1 MIKYK
6 KSVAPNP
13 IHPKA
18 NLRRGRSRFC
28 HFVESLE
35 KAENS
40 YQQSQLP
47 PLLAICDHPYDPARE
62 DAWEGGW
69 GEGTRDGLGD
79 AIQASGVEEMTMLK
93 KRKRNEEVCKALR
106 SFRKLLKIQKE
117 DGDELEFTS
126 LFEEDGAYY

>member
-1 MIKYK
+1 M
-6 KSVAPNP
+6 
-13 IHPKA
+13 
-18 NLRRGRSRFC
+18 
-28 HFVESLE
+28 
-35 KAENS
+35 
-40 YQQSQLP
+40 
-47 PLLAICDHPYDPARE
+47 LAICDHPYDAARE
-62 DAWEGGW
+62 DAWGGPP
-69 GEGTRDGLGD
+69 EMVLGD

>member
-1 MIKYK
+1 MAFAAKEPEPLWV
-6 KSVAPNP
+6 SV
-13 IHPKA
+13 
-18 NLRRGRSRFC
+18 LRAEIEIIP

-35 KAENS
+35 KAKNS

-62 DAWEGGW
+62 DAWGGPP
-69 GEGTRDGLGD
+69 EMVLGD

>member
-1 MIKYK
+1 MAFAAKEPEPLWV
-6 KSVAPNP
+6 SV
-13 IHPKA
+13 
-18 NLRRGRSRFC
+18 LRAEIEIIP

-35 KAENS
+35 KAKNS

-62 DAWEGGW
+62 DAWGW
-69 GEGTRDGLGD
+69 PSEMVLGD

-93 KRKRNEEVCKALR
+93 KRKRNAEVCKALR
-106 SFRKLLKIQKE
+106 SFRKLLKNQKK